1 MLYTDDAN
9 SEITSSER
17 TLRHGELK
25 LLRSLKRSYKQND
38 SRKPKQLKMDDDN
51 IRIEDD
57 KEDEEIDIKDVEF
70 RMKND
75 FSKVNDLVNAST
87 ACSYKDLMMLKL
99 ILCSG
104 LYPQF
109 ASSDEF
115 NYCKVMTLLIKAL
128 FIIFRVLLT
137 FMFHIIFR
145 RSMSNYSTQK
155 SNNLWL
161 CIQ

>member
-1 MLYTDDAN
+1 M
-9 SEITSSER
+9 
-17 TLRHGELK
+17 RHGEMK

-38 SRKPKQLKMDDDN
+38 SRKKKQLKLDDDN
-51 IRIEDD
+51 IRIDDD

-75 FSKVNDLVNAST
+75 FSQVSNLVTAST

-109 ASSDEF
+109 AIADEF
-115 NYCKVMTLLIKAL
+115 NYCKVI
-128 FIIFRVLLT
+128 
-137 FMFHIIFR
+137 
-145 RSMSNYSTQK
+145 
-155 SNNLWL
+155 
-161 CIQ
+161 